1 MESGEVVGF
10 LGPNGAGKTTTL
22 RMLTC
27 FLPPTSGTAEIEGHD
42 ILDDSLS
49 VRRVIGYLPES
60 VPLYRDMRVDEY
72 LRFRARIKGVPR
84 DQIASRMTRV
94 SAQCHIGDV
103 RSRIIGHLSKGFR
116 QRVGMADA
124 LIHDPPILLFDEPT
138 SGLDPNQI
146 REVRDLI
153 AELAL
158 EKTLLISTHILP
170 EVEATC
176 DRVIIIHKGRIV
188 TDGRID
194 DLREGASGESLLRC
208 RGQGEPVAGMTEA
221 LGRLKGVVSVRED
234 RNDGLVLTV
243 RKEASVP
250 QAVSRLFAEKG
261 WELTELR
268 TDRKRLE
275 EVFWR
280 VTGFEVGSRKNKPE
294 GSTNEKGEK
303 MDAGKGGEA

>member
-42 ILDDSLS
+42 ILDDPLG
-49 VRRVIGYLPES
+49 VRRLIGYLPES

-84 DQIASRMTRV
+84 NRIASRMTRV
-94 SAQCHIGDV
+94 SAQCRIGDV

-176 DRVIIIHKGRIV
+176 DRVIIIHKGRVV

-208 RGQGEPVAGMTEA
+208 RGLGEPVAGMTKA
-221 LGRLKGVVSVRED
+221 LGRLEGVVSVRED

-243 RKEASVP
+243 TKGANVP

-280 VTGFEVGSRKNKPE
+280 VTGFEVGSREKKQE
-294 GSTNEKGEK
+294 GAENEKMEK
-303 MDAGKGGEA
+303 KDAGKGGEV